1 MLDVRDLHVTHG
13 RIAAVRG
20 VDLHIGD
27 REIVALVG
35 ANGAGKSSILG
46 ALAGVLSARGEV
58 TFDGKPMH
66 RMAPHRRVAAGFAL
80 VPEGRGI
87 LATMSVHENL
97 LMGGYLRRR
106 ADDFDA
112 DVERVYERFPQLRDR
127 RSVPAGLLSGGE
139 QQMLAI
145 GRALVGRPRLLAL
158 DEPSLGLAPKL
169 IRQMMS
175 LVAELRDEGI
185 TVFLVEQNV
194 RQALRIADRAYVLE
208 TGEIRL
214 EGPARD
220 LLQDPQVK
228 EAFLGGRTDGRSRE
242 ETPPS

>member
-66 RMAPHRRVAAGFAL
+66 RMAPHKRVAAGFAL

-112 DVERVYERFPQLRDR
+112 DVDRVYERFPLLRER

-139 QQMLAI
+139 QQTLAI

-214 EGPARD
+214 EGPARE

-228 EAFLGGRTDGRSRE
+228 EAFLGGRTDDRPRD
-242 ETPPS
+242 ETQPS